1 MCREVE
7 KNSAVRESERRR
19 ESSSS
24 SIRRERERE
33 LYSSHSNTRLSH
45 RANTSRVTH
54 EVKLNKCCARLDGDA
69 RDTLLP
75 SSLTT
80 SNKTLLGESIR
91 RVHDDACRSPLCLSC
106 LREFRGLGHAVG
118 SRFTLLESKGR
129 AFCSI
134 SQRIAVRRRAVF
146 SFPVTVCARARAS
159 SRKTRARWR
168 TERLGRG
175 FFRSS
180 VRDKY
185 VALNGARRTDDT
197 SNETRTTGGARKDG
211 KRSPPVLLLAK
222 YIIFSRYIIRCS
234 DAFEVSFVSF
244 AVPSSLATH
253 KSPPSTFTRPLL

>member
-1 MCREVE
+1 M
-7 KNSAVRESERRR
+7 
-19 ESSSS
+19 
-24 SIRRERERE
+24 
-33 LYSSHSNTRLSH
+33 
-45 RANTSRVTH
+45 
-54 EVKLNKCCARLDGDA
+54 
-69 RDTLLP
+69 
-75 SSLTT
+75 
-80 SNKTLLGESIR
+80 GESIR

-185 VALNGARRTDDT
+185 VALNGARRKDDT

-211 KRSPPVLLLAK
+211 KRSPPSSFWLSILYFLATSFDVAMRSRCRLFRSLFLLLSLHTNHLHPLSRVLFFRGHRVSGRALAYLLNACNALSFLIVSFQTTAK
-222 YIIFSRYIIRCS
+222 GAPTRFGRHNTSGERPTIARTPSCTHKCTVHS
-234 DAFEVSFVSF
+234 DAQVWARRGRAARIGAQ
-244 AVPSSLATH
+244 AV
-253 KSPPSTFTRPLL
+253 